1 MSQRIAQWIGL
12 IGITATIPLVQ
23 TIATA
28 KSSVEV
34 AETARTI
41 TVLIT
46 SSNGQGSG
54 VILKQ
59 EGDIYTVLTAAHV
72 VKKKINYQITTPDD
86 KQYQVMSNS
95 IVSAPGDIDLA
106 VVKFKATAKY
116 PLAKLGNCNILTRGM
131 ELYVAGFPGMDRA
144 ITSSILVVREG
155 KISANSHKTFDK
167 GYSLIYSND
176 TLNGMSGGAVL
187 NSNGELVAI
196 HGVGDRDE
204 DGRKNGFNLG
214 IPIERFGTVANKMG
228 VSLNGQV
235 AAIAKDTAPKADD
248 YFASGVQKY
257 DKGDYKGAVADF
269 NRTIQLDP
277 KNAVVYY
284 NLALLKED
292 KLNDPQG
299 GLADY
304 NRAISIDPKYYFAY
318 NNRGLLKKN
327 KLNDYQGALSDFNQ
341 AISIDPKDCFAY
353 NNRGNLRH
361 DKLNDP
367 QGALADFNRAIQ
379 IAPNNAAAYNNRG
392 ALKYLKLNDSQGALA
407 DYNRAIQLN
416 PNDEKAYKNRALLKK
431 NLNDHQGALADYN
444 SAIKIDPN
452 DEKIYND
459 RANLK
464 KNKFNDHQG
473 ALADYNS
480 AIKINPNA
488 TLTYYNRALLKEEK
502 LNDHQ
507 GALADYNSS
516 IKINP
521 NFAEAYN
528 NRGNLKFY
536 LLKDRAGGID
546 DMKQAARLYQQQ
558 GNIKDYQKMVGL
570 LKKWQQTSG
579 N

>member
-106 VVKFKATAKY
+106 IVKFKATAKY

-214 IPIERFGTVANKMG
+214 IPIERFGTVANRMG

-257 DKGDYKGAVADF
+257 DKGDYSGAVADF

-277 KNAVVYY
+277 QNSSDAYY
-284 NLALLKED
+284 NLALLKAD
-292 KLNDPQG
+292 KLNDARG
-299 GLADY
+299 ALADY
-304 NRAISIDPKYYFAY
+304 NRAISINPKYYLAY
-318 NNRGLLKKN
+318 NNRGLLKVN
-327 KLNDYQGALSDFNQ
+327 KLNDYQGALADFNQ
-341 AISIDPKDCFAY
+341 AISIDPKNSFAY
-353 NNRGNLRH
+353 NNRGNLRD
-361 DKLNDP
+361 DKLNDS

-379 IAPNNAAAYNNRG
+379 LNPQSDKAYNNRG
-392 ALKYLKLNDSQGALA
+392 ALKHLKLNDPQGALA

-416 PNDEKAYKNRALLKK
+416 SQNDKAYNNRGLLKYRK
-431 NLNDHQGALADYN
+431 FNDPQGALADFKR
-444 SAIKIDPN
+444 AIQLDPN
-452 DEKIYND
+452 FSNPYYN
-459 RANLK
+459 RGNLK
-464 KNKFNDHQG
+464 KEELNDTQG
-473 ALADYNS
+473 ALSDYNR
-480 AIKINPNA
+480 AIQINPNYA
-488 TLTYYNRALLKEEK
+488 FAYNR
-502 LNDHQ
+502 
-507 GALADYNSS
+507 
-516 IKINP
+516 
-521 NFAEAYN
+521 
-528 NRGNLKFY
+528 RGVLKFY
-536 LLKDRAGGID
+536 LLKDRAGGIN
-546 DMKQAARLYQQQ
+546 DMKQAARLFQQQ
-558 GNIKDYQKMVGL
+558 GNTQDYKDAIDR